1 MFAQNCKRQANSHW
15 SSRLKVTVAGP
26 EACSLRS
33 RILAVVGAAVQD
45 RVPFESIEGQ
55 LEAMPQMKLL
65 EDADQMRFDRFFAD
79 KEPIGHLFVAEPGSH
94 ESRDLRLPLAQE
106 LGRLALLA
114 EPVFLAGR
122 APPHVG

>member
-1 MFAQNCKRQANSHW
+1 MFGQNCKRQANSHW
-15 SSRLKVTVAGP
+15 SSRPKVTAAGP

-45 RVPFESIEGQ
+45 RVSFEGIEGQ
-55 LEAMPQMKLL
+55 LEAMPQMKLF

-79 KEPIGHLFVAEPGSH
+79 KEPFGHLFVAEASSH

-106 LGRLALLA
+106 LG
-114 EPVFLAGR
+114 
-122 APPHVG
+122 